1 MSQISQL
8 ELEIQGC
15 QENIRNLQ
23 AKRGQLEEAKRQNGM
38 VANETGTYIMNRRSY
53 AGNIHQYNGRTTIS
67 KRIAEKIEANYSRTE
82 EINLLN
88 NYDAID
94 SELKKEIQKIDDEIE
109 AQNEAIRDKQRRIEA
124 IREEERREQER
135 REREQREREQ
145 REREENERRRRGT
158 IR

>member
-38 VANETGTYIMNRRSY
+38 VANETGAYIMNRRSY

-67 KRIAEKIEANYSRTE
+67 KLIAEKIATNYSREE
-82 EINLLN
+82 EIKLLN
-88 NYDAID
+88 NYDAIE
-94 SELKKEIQKIDDEIE
+94 SELKKEIQRIDDEIE
-109 AQNEAIRDKQRRIEA
+109 QQNEAIRAKQRRIDA
-124 IREEERREQER
+124 IREAERREQERREQER
-135 REREQREREQ
+135 REREREQ
-145 REREENERRRRGT
+145 RRLERTR
-158 IR
+158 